1 MAQSFTVS
9 ITDDL
14 WTRVQADLQAIATDK
29 GEEELTV
36 TRMNTYLSMVVTSR
50 LESSIQKKKMN
61 DLKATF

>member
-14 WTRVQADLQAIATDK
+14 WTKVQANLQAIATDK
-29 GEEELTV
+29 DEEELTV

-50 LESSIQKKKMN
+50 LESSIQKKKLN